1 MGFREVLLFIRQH
14 TYVCNRNG
22 LVLKIVIDWKLCMN
36 YLHTNL
42 VYVFV
47 KLSEF
52 SLIYIPPHVCDLS
65 VEINFILKRCSI
77 RTNNLKIY
85 VRKTAW
91 KHWYL
96 IWGIQYVQGP
106 TIYTGKEVLYVFFI
120 FSLKKINGLLT
131 TLSLIGPAS
140 WFTAGLVN
148 KRCSTSKSGLLH
160 LHVEITIFDQ
170 TYFSTIHVHECN
182 FLQIPRTF
190 RKSFSRWG
198 RTKLMKN

>member
-1 MGFREVLLFIRQH
+1 VGFREVLLFIRQH

-91 KHWYL
+91 KH
-96 IWGIQYVQGP
+96 
-106 TIYTGKEVLYVFFI
+106 
-120 FSLKKINGLLT
+120 
-131 TLSLIGPAS
+131 
-140 WFTAGLVN
+140 
-148 KRCSTSKSGLLH
+148 
-160 LHVEITIFDQ
+160 
-170 TYFSTIHVHECN
+170 
-182 FLQIPRTF
+182 
-190 RKSFSRWG
+190 
-198 RTKLMKN
+198 